1 MRAFRTL
8 TATELRLFLRDR
20 GAVLFSFGL
29 PTLVLLLL
37 GAISALREPTEFLD
51 GQRFVDYFVPSLL
64 AMSVALL
71 GVQVLPTGLATYR
84 EKGILRRL
92 SATPA
97 RPFTLLVAQLVI
109 NIGAAV
115 VATALMVLVARVI
128 LGTPL
133 PAHPVGFMAAFLL
146 GTAAVFA
153 VGLVI
158 AAIAPRARTAT
169 GIGTIAFL
177 LVMFFAGVY
186 LPKFLLPDVVL
197 RIGEYV
203 PPGVTAMDDA
213 WHGAGPQ
220 PTQLIAMAAVAV
232 GASLLAAR
240 LFRWE

>member
-8 TATELRLFLRDR
+8 AATELRLFLRDR
-20 GAVLFSFGL
+20 ATLLLSLAL
-29 PTLVLLLL
+29 PTLILLLL
-37 GAISALREPTEFLD
+37 ATIPALREPTEFLD
-51 GQRFVDYFVPSLL
+51 GRSFVDYFVPSLL

-71 GVQVLPTGLATYR
+71 GVQALPTGLATYR

-97 RPFTLLVAQLVI
+97 RPIALLVAQLVI
-109 NIGAAV
+109 NLGAAV
-115 VATALMVLVARVI
+115 VAAAAMVLVAGLV

-133 PAHPVGFMAAFLL
+133 PAHPLGFVTAFLL
-146 GTAAVFA
+146 GTSAVFA
-153 VGLVI
+153 LGLVV
-158 AAIAPRARTAT
+158 AAIAPRARVAT

-186 LPKFLLPDVVL
+186 LPKFLFPDIVL

-213 WHGAGPQ
+213 WYGTGPQ
-220 PTQLIAMAAVAV
+220 PLQLVVMAAVAV
-232 GASLLAAR
+232 GGSLVAAR